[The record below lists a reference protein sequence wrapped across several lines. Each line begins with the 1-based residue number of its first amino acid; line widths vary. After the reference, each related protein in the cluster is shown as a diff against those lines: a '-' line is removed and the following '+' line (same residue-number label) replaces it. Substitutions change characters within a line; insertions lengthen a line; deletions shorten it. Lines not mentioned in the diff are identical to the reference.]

1 MSQGK
6 RFSGCVELDRR
17 KLWRL
22 PAGLSLVGLFVLPLA
37 TWISRF
43 ESGSLIRDGLACLVA
58 FGFCAAI
65 LGLGLGL
72 WIGLRARNPPAVL
85 TAIASVVV
93 AVLWWRQVF
102 LPMIQK
108 GMP

>member
-1 MSQGK
+1 MSRGK
-6 RFSGCVELDRR
+6 RPSGYAELDRK

-22 PAGLSLVGLFVLPLA
+22 PAGLSLFGLIVLPLVP
-37 TWISRF
+37 WISRY
-43 ESGSLIRDGLACLVA
+43 ESGSLIRDGLVCLAA
-58 FGFCAAI
+58 FGTCAAI

-72 WIGLRARNPPAVL
+72 WIGLRTRNPPAVL
-85 TAIASVVV
+85 TAVASVVV